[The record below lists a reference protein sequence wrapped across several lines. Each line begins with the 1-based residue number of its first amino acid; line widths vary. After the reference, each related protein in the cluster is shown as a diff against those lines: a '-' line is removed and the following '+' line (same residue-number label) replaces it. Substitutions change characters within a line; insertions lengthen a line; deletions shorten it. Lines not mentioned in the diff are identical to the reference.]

1 MKRKTILIFGISSFI
16 GSNLAEILKDKYRVI
31 GTYFKTPVDISGIL
45 SIKCDVHEKD
55 MVQKVVYVFKPDI
68 TIYSVGLTRLED
80 CQDNPKL
87 ADALNTAG
95 VFNVSQASERYKSKF
110 VFIST
115 NFIFSG
121 EDTLFREND
130 TPSPTSV
137 YGNTMAS
144 AEFYIQKSCLNYL
157 ILRSCP
163 VFGRSYNPNDLKWLE
178 VVDKKAFKADQIIC
192 DTKVYH
198 GFLDVWTLAEILDKA
213 IELNITNRLFQ
224 ISSSD
229 ITNRYEF
236 TKLYIEKVFGNSSL
250 LVKGDWGFPRTE
262 NQITLQG
269 LGEELKFEMD
279 TYNAEET
286 FDIELPT
293 IEEVVE
299 KIASTYG
306 IKKNS
311 KDKKVSIGISYI

>member
-31 GTYFKTPVDISGIL
+31 GTYFKTPVDMPGIL

-55 MVQKVVYVFKPDI
+55 MVQKVVYLFKPDI

-311 KDKKVSIGISYI
+311 KVKKVSTGISYI

>member
-1 MKRKTILIFGISSFI
+1 MKRKTILIFGISSFV
-16 GSNLAEILKDKYRVI
+16 GSNLAELLKDKYRVI
-31 GTYFKTPVDISGIL
+31 GTYFRTPVDMPGIL

-55 MVQKVVYVFKPDI
+55 VVQKVVYLFKPDI
-68 TIYSVGLTRLED
+68 TIYCVGLTRLQD
-80 CQDNPKL
+80 CQEYPKL

-110 VFIST
+110 VFISS

-137 YGNTMAS
+137 YGNTIAS

-157 ILRSCP
+157 ILRCCP
-163 VFGRSYNPNDLKWLE
+163 IFGRCYNPNDIKWLE
-178 VVDKKAFKADQIIC
+178 LVDRKAFKAEQIVC

-224 ISSSD
+224 ISSCD
-229 ITNRYEF
+229 IANRYEF

-279 TYNAEET
+279 TFNAEET
-286 FDIELPT
+286 FEIDLPT
-293 IEEVVE
+293 IEEVVDRIAQ
-299 KIASTYG
+299 KYGVKNNSKVKKAST
-306 IKKNS
+306 
-311 KDKKVSIGISYI
+311 GISYI